1 MADKT
6 EKTKEMTKVATKA
19 PEKSK
24 QIVKPAAKTPEKAK
38 QGEKKSFFD
47 RIKKWWRET
56 LGELRK
62 VTWPT
67 PPEAW
72 RLTKIV
78 LIVMALMALLL
89 GVLDFLFSYLMGLI
103 LA

>member
-1 MADKT
+1 MPDNKLAVK
-6 EKTKEMTKVATKA
+6 KPNA
-19 PEKSK
+19 
-24 QIVKPAAKTPEKAK
+24 IV
-38 QGEKKSFFD
+38 
-47 RIKKWWRET
+47 RWWRES

-78 LIVMALMALLL
+78 MVVMAIISALL
-89 GVLDFLFSYLMGLI
+89 GVLDFAFTRLIAFI
-103 LA
+103 LAKV

>member
-1 MADKT
+1 MPDNKLA
-6 EKTKEMTKVATKA
+6 
-19 PEKSK
+19 
-24 QIVKPAAKTPEKAK
+24 VKKPNKLV
-38 QGEKKSFFD
+38 
-47 RIKKWWRET
+47 RWWRES

-78 LIVMALMALLL
+78 MVVMAVISALL
-89 GVLDFLFSYLMGLI
+89 GMLDFAFTRLIAFI
-103 LA
+103 LAKV

>member
-1 MADKT
+1 MPDN
-6 EKTKEMTKVATKA
+6 
-19 PEKSK
+19 
-24 QIVKPAAKTPEKAK
+24 KPAVRKPNALK
-38 QGEKKSFFD
+38 
-47 RIKKWWRET
+47 RWWRET

-78 LIVMALMALLL
+78 IAVMAFMSVLL
-89 GVLDFLFSYLMGLI
+89 GVLDFAFTRLIAFI
-103 LA
+103 LAKV

>member
-1 MADKT
+1 MPDNKLAVK
-6 EKTKEMTKVATKA
+6 KPNA
-19 PEKSK
+19 
-24 QIVKPAAKTPEKAK
+24 IV
-38 QGEKKSFFD
+38 
-47 RIKKWWRET
+47 RWWRES

-78 LIVMALMALLL
+78 IVVMAIISALL
-89 GVLDFLFSYLMGLI
+89 GVLDFAFTRLIAFI
-103 LA
+103 LAKV

>member
-1 MADKT
+1 MPDNKLAVK
-6 EKTKEMTKVATKA
+6 KPNA
-19 PEKSK
+19 
-24 QIVKPAAKTPEKAK
+24 IV
-38 QGEKKSFFD
+38 
-47 RIKKWWRET
+47 RWWRES

-78 LIVMALMALLL
+78 MVVMAVISALL
-89 GVLDFLFSYLMGLI
+89 GVLDFAFTRLIAFI
-103 LA
+103 LAKV

>member
-1 MADKT
+1 MPDNKLVV
-6 EKTKEMTKVATKA
+6 KKPNK
-19 PEKSK
+19 
-24 QIVKPAAKTPEKAK
+24 IV
-38 QGEKKSFFD
+38 
-47 RIKKWWRET
+47 RWWRES

-78 LIVMALMALLL
+78 MVVMAVISVLL
-89 GVLDFLFSYLMGLI
+89 GVLDFAFTRLIAFI
-103 LA
+103 LAKV